1 MWRCAMSR
9 QEKYSVPK
17 ALLGLLTII
26 AIIVVS
32 YFSYKTLAYILNWE
46 QPPGD
51 ALAAYQSYMMW
62 LIYTLFLLTVAFIL
76 YETFKKWEKQQ

>member
-1 MWRCAMSR
+1 MGR
-9 QEKYSVPK
+9 QERYSVPK

-32 YFSYKTLAYILNWE
+32 YFSYKTLAYILKWE
-46 QPPGD
+46 RPPGD
-51 ALAAYQSYMMW
+51 GLTAYQSYMMW